1 MMKEEN
7 KAYITGLDVR
17 DVPWH
22 RLTTAYG
29 RGTDFPVYFETL
41 SKMDDLKAVKNALY
55 ELTTN
60 MEHQSTLWHAT
71 PFGMIF
77 MSRILEE
84 ALNKSKENPIAKF
97 LAGELLDFFLCILQ
111 CYHDGDEMEH
121 AAPLLCFSDMLKG
134 LADENYTILL
144 SHRPELFDLYC
155 EAGTDLV
162 LSGHAHGG
170 QVRIPFV
177 GGLVAPNQGLFPEY
191 TEGLYEK
198 DGIKMIVSRG
208 LGNSIIPL
216 RVNDPPELVLIT
228 LNC

>member
-41 SKMDDLKAVKNALY
+41 FKMDDLKAVKKALY

-60 MEHQSTLWHAT
+60 MEHQSTLWHGT

-77 MSRILEE
+77 MSRVLIE
-84 ALNKSKENPIAKF
+84 ALNKSEQNPIANF
-97 LAGELLDFFLCILQ
+97 LAGELLDFFNCILQ

-121 AAPLLCFSDMLKG
+121 ADPLPFFFDMLKEEYLWSEEYDEEEDEMRYEEDEVFPDDHFYSFYYYSWQAV
-134 LADENYTILL
+134 LAHKDKLEQCQLVEYAPKIAKVLDEL
-144 SHRPELFDLYC
+144 
-155 EAGTDLV
+155 
-162 LSGHAHGG
+162 
-170 QVRIPFV
+170 
-177 GGLVAPNQGLFPEY
+177 
-191 TEGLYEK
+191 
-198 DGIKMIVSRG
+198 
-208 LGNSIIPL
+208 
-216 RVNDPPELVLIT
+216 
-228 LNC
+228 

>member
-77 MSRILEE
+77 MSRILVE
-84 ALNKSKENPIAKF
+84 ALNKSKENPIANF
-97 LAGELLDFFLCILQ
+97 LAVELLDIFLCILQ

-121 AAPLLCFSDMLKG
+121 AAPLLCFSDMLKEEYLWSEEYDEEEDEMRYEEDEVFPDDLFYSFYYYSWQAV
-134 LADENYTILL
+134 LAY
-144 SHRPELFDLYC
+144 R
-155 EAGTDLV
+155 GV
-162 LSGHAHGG
+162 LEQEVS
-170 QVRIPFV
+170 
-177 GGLVAPNQGLFPEY
+177 
-191 TEGLYEK
+191 TEFGPK
-198 DGIKMIVSRG
+198 IAA
-208 LGNSIIPL
+208 
-216 RVNDPPELVLIT
+216 VLEM
-228 LNC
+228 L

>member
-60 MEHQSTLWHAT
+60 MEHQSTLWHGT

-77 MSRILEE
+77 MSRVLIE
-84 ALNKSKENPIAKF
+84 ALNKSEQNPIANF
-97 LAGELLDFFLCILQ
+97 LADELLDFFNCILQ

-121 AAPLLCFSDMLKG
+121 ADPLPFFSDMLKEEYLWSEEYDEEEEEMRYEEDEVFPDDLFYSFYYYSWQAV
-134 LADENYTILL
+134 LAYKDKLEQCQLVEYAPKIAKVLA
-144 SHRPELFDLYC
+144 EL
-155 EAGTDLV
+155 
-162 LSGHAHGG
+162 
-170 QVRIPFV
+170 
-177 GGLVAPNQGLFPEY
+177 
-191 TEGLYEK
+191 
-198 DGIKMIVSRG
+198 
-208 LGNSIIPL
+208 
-216 RVNDPPELVLIT
+216 
-228 LNC
+228 